1 MSLLQVVRKGLDA
14 AAACDVKQM
23 ELDLRETTVGLQ
35 CLGLLQCRILLQILD
50 GSFSS
55 ALVASRQINQ
65 KGSVVE
71 RGLGVLQSELLN
83 DGASDALSMLVRYS
97 RRACGRV

>member
-23 ELDLRETTVGLQ
+23 KLDLREPAIGLQ
-35 CLGLLQCRILLQILD
+35 CLGLLQCRILLQIFD

-71 RGLGVLQSELLN
+71 RRLGVLQSELLN
-83 DGASDALSMLVRYS
+83 YGASDTLQGSVWYLPRGG
-97 RRACGRV
+97 GRV

>member
-23 ELDLRETTVGLQ
+23 ELDLREATVGLQ
-35 CLGLLQCRILLQILD
+35 CLGLLQCRILLQILN
-50 GSFSS
+50 GSFAS
-55 ALVASRQINQ
+55 ALIASRQIDQ

-71 RGLGVLQSELLN
+71 RRLGVLQGELLH
-83 DGASDALSMLVRYS
+83 DGASDALSMLVWCS
-97 RRACGRV
+97 RRGCGRV

>member
-1 MSLLQVVRKGLDA
+1 MSLLQVVRKSLDA

-50 GSFSS
+50 GGFSS

-65 KGSVVE
+65 EGSVVE
-71 RGLGVLQSELLN
+71 RRLGVLQGELLH
-83 DGASDALSMLVRYS
+83 DGASDALSMLVWYS
-97 RRACGRV
+97 RRGCGRV

>member
-1 MSLLQVVRKGLDA
+1 MSLLQVVRKSLDA

-50 GSFSS
+50 GGFSS

-71 RGLGVLQSELLN
+71 RRLGVLQSELLH
-83 DGASDALSMLVRYS
+83 DGASDALTMLVWYS
-97 RRACGRV
+97 RRGCGRV